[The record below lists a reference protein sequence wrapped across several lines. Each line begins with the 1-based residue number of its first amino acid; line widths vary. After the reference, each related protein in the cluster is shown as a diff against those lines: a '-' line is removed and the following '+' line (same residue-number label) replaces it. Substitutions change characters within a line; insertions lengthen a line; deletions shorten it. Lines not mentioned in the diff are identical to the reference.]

1 MHENHRERMKRRF
14 LKEGLDNFEP
24 HNVLELLLF
33 YYIPQKDTNEIAH
46 ALIERFGTLSD
57 VLDASFDDLI
67 CVPGIKEHSATLLKM
82 IPALSRRYVME
93 KNRSAAGPTA
103 PACGLYF

>member
-33 YYIPQKDTNEIAH
+33 YSIPQKDTNEIAH
-46 ALIERFGTLSD
+46 ALIERFGTLSA
-57 VLDASFDDLI
+57 LPPPF
-67 CVPGIKEHSATLLKM
+67 
-82 IPALSRRYVME
+82 PALKKSE
-93 KNRSAAGPTA
+93 NI
-103 PACGLYF
+103 L